1 MGTAQ
6 LIFFV
11 LQLAIVTKI
20 SCSNEVMNEK
30 DVYGNDGEE
39 RDSRFS
45 LFQIIKFAN
54 EPCIGSNRNGTCFT
68 KAECENEG
76 GTESGSCADG
86 FGVCCIRILSDGES
100 TSLNQSYIYQASST
114 SLGVGSREYTICPCS
129 SEVCRI
135 KFDFTSFN
143 LAAPFT
149 GTTGAVTAGVDALRF
164 GDCQID
170 TFSITSPGYTGSPV
184 ICGTNEQ
191 QHMILDS
198 DGSSCSKV
206 NIGLGNGAGT
216 TAREWDI
223 KVTQYTCGEEDGG
236 PPGCLQWH
244 TTATGSFRSF
254 NFPLL
259 ARGGTVGS
267 TVTHLSSQEYEI
279 CIRTPS
285 GANHICYIACSS
297 PNAAIVVIDQASFGI
312 SIAGADASGNADNT
326 YCSTDYLRI
335 TGGTTEALAQAGAIV
350 ALSPATLFCGRAL
363 TPANDDRSIAVAY
376 SATVSVCTFAQ
387 PFRVGVHFDA
397 DEFPTVSTIAI
408 ITAAAGTRA
417 TSETTTA
424 PGGIVGFSLCYATGA
439 PTAG

>member
-86 FGVCCIRILSDGES
+86 FGVCCIRILGDGES

-129 SEVCRI
+129 SDVCRI

-149 GTTGAVTAGVDALRF
+149 GTTAANSAGQDALRF

-170 TFSITSPGYTGSPV
+170 TFSITSPAYVGSPV

-198 DGSSCSKV
+198 DGTSCSKV

-223 KVTQYTCGEEDGG
+223 KVTQYTCSEEDGG

-259 ARGGTVGS
+259 ARGGTVGN
-267 TVTHLSSQEYEI
+267 TVTHLSNQEYEI

-285 GANHICYIACSS
+285 GVNHICYIPCTAPADSS
-297 PNAAIVVIDQASFGI
+297 IATAQASFGI
-312 SIAGADASGNADNT
+312 SIAVINQKGNADNT

-335 TGGTTEALAQAGAIV
+335 TGGNTAAIAQAGIIV
-350 ALSPATLFCGRAL
+350 AAAQSTLFCGRAL
-363 TPANDDRSIAVAY
+363 APPAAAGTAY
-376 SATVSVCTFAQ
+376 SNTVSLCTFAQ

-397 DEFPTVSTIAI
+397 DEYPTASADAI
-408 ITAAAGTRA
+408 ITDAGNAATAA
-417 TSETTTA
+417 ISETITA
-424 PGGIVGFSLCYATGA
+424 TGGIVGFSLCYTTGT